1 VVLLDT
7 EPRYLRSL
15 LQYLYTGNLPLLSIS
30 HAFGVLYLAS
40 KYIIKVHHQGTSISL
55 FNDSNNLPIFLNA
68 KA

>member
-15 LQYLYTGNLPLLSIS
+15 LQYLYTSHLPLLGIS

-40 KYIIKVHHQGTSISL
+40 KYIIKASTYISL
-55 FNDSNNLPIFLNA
+55 FFVIRVIL
-68 KA
+68 

>member
-15 LQYLYTGNLPLLSIS
+15 LQYLYTAYLPLLSIS

-40 KYIIKVHHQGTSISL
+40 KYIIKVSTYRTSHL
-55 FNDSNNLPIFLNA
+55 FL
-68 KA
+68 